1 MSVIGESMPRAISLT
16 LIALLVGTGALAALM
31 NLSRQRGLAIIVAA
45 LVVALVA
52 SAEALIHES

>member
-1 MSVIGESMPRAISLT
+1 MPRAISLT